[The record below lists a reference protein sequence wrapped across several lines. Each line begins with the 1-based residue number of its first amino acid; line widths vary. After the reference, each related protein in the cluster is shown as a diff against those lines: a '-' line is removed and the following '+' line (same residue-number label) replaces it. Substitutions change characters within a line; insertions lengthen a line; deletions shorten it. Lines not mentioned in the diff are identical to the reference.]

1 MNPFS
6 VSPEPSPVAA
16 WIGLDWADQQHVIC
30 LYEVATGQ
38 STVSRLEQKPEALQD
53 WLSQLRQ
60 RFGGAPVAI
69 VLEQARGAVIYALLS
84 ADFVRLYPVNPQS
97 LASYRKAYA
106 PSGAKSDP
114 ADAVLLMEMVRNSPE
129 RFRAW
134 KPDDAD
140 TRSLQLLTQ
149 NRRQLVDQKT
159 ALTNQLTSLLK
170 TYYPQA
176 LELAGVLDSL
186 QACDFLTQWPT
197 LEALQHARPGQIR
210 QLYREH
216 GHPSPEQLDRRLEQ
230 IRQARP
236 LTTDPAALLSG
247 SMMVQAL
254 VQQLRPLLGAIERF
268 DRQIAVLFR
277 KHPDRPLFDSLPG
290 AGAVLAPRLVAAF
303 GTDRDRF
310 QSAQQAQQLFG
321 IAPVT
326 EQSGKQRWVHWRWAC
341 PKFLRQTFHE
351 FAGVSIQFCDW
362 ARAFYDKQRSK
373 GKGHHAAV
381 RSLAFKWIRIL
392 FACWRNRT
400 PYNDRC
406 HTANLA
412 ARSVPTSETQRS
424 ASTPTGQA
432 AKPADFQ
439 FKSVAGFWKIS
450 PTAS

>member
-16 WIGLDWADQQHVIC
+16 WVGLDWADQQHVIC

-60 RFGGAPVAI
+60 CFGGAPVAI

-140 TRSLQLLTQ
+140 TRSLPLLTQ
-149 NRRQLVDQKT
+149 NRRQLVNQKT

-186 QACDFLTQWPT
+186 QACDFLKQWPT
-197 LEALQHARPGQIR
+197 LEALQQARAGQIR

-247 SMMVQAL
+247 AMMVEAL

-351 FAGVSIQFCDW
+351 FAGHSRHWCGW
-362 ARAFYDKQRSK
+362 AKGLYQQLRRR
-373 GKGHHAAV
+373 GKGHHAALRV
-381 RSLAFKWIRIL
+381 LAFKWIRIL
-392 FACWRNRT
+392 FHCWKTRTGYDEQIYLKSLQKRN
-400 PYNDRC
+400 
-406 HTANLA
+406 
-412 ARSVPTSETQRS
+412 PTLWAEIQLLPSR
-424 ASTPTGQA
+424 
-432 AKPADFQ
+432 K
-439 FKSVAGFWKIS
+439 KKVA
-450 PTAS
+450 

>member
-1 MNPFS
+1 MNPLS
-6 VSPEPSPVAA
+6 VFPESPAVAA
-16 WIGLDWADQQHVIC
+16 WVGLDWADQQHVIC

-38 STVSRLEQKPEALQD
+38 STLTRLEQKPEALQD

-114 ADAVLLMEMVRNSPE
+114 ADAVLLMEMVRKSPE
-129 RFRAW
+129 RFRVW

-140 TRSLQLLTQ
+140 TRSLQLLTE
-149 NRRQLVDQKT
+149 NRRQLVNQKT

-176 LELAGVLDSL
+176 LELAGALDSL
-186 QACDFLTQWPT
+186 QACDFLKRWPT
-197 LEALQHARPGQIR
+197 LEALQQARPGQIR

-216 GHPSPEQLDRRLEQ
+216 GRPRSEQLDRRLEQ
-230 IRQARP
+230 IRQARS
-236 LTTDPAALLSG
+236 LTSDPAALLSG
-247 SMMVQAL
+247 SMMVQVL
-254 VQQLRPLLGAIERF
+254 VEQLRPLLAAIERF
-268 DRQIAVLFR
+268 DRQIAVIFG
-277 KHPDRPLFDSLPG
+277 KHPDCPLFDSLPG

-303 GTDRDRF
+303 GTDRERF

-351 FAGVSIQFCDW
+351 FAGHSRHWCGWSQ
-362 ARAFYDKQRSK
+362 ALYQRLRRG
-373 GKGHHAAV
+373 GKGHHAALRV
-381 RSLAFKWIRIL
+381 LAFKWIRIL
-392 FACWRNRT
+392 FHCWKTRTRYDEQIYLKSLQKRN
-400 PYNDRC
+400 
-406 HTANLA
+406 
-412 ARSVPTSETQRS
+412 PTLWAEIQLLPPR
-424 ASTPTGQA
+424 
-432 AKPADFQ
+432 K
-439 FKSVAGFWKIS
+439 KEVA
-450 PTAS
+450 

>member
-6 VSPEPSPVAA
+6 VSPKSCPVAA
-16 WIGLDWADQQHVIC
+16 WVGLDWADQQHVIC

-114 ADAVLLMEMVRNSPE
+114 ADAVLLMEMVRNSPK
-129 RFRAW
+129 RFRFW

-140 TRSLQLLTQ
+140 TRSLQLLTE
-149 NRRQLVDQKT
+149 NRRQLVNQKT

-186 QACDFLTQWPT
+186 QACNFLKQWPT
-197 LEALQHARPGQIR
+197 LEALQQARAGQIR

-247 SMMVQAL
+247 AMMVEAL

-277 KHPDRPLFDSLPG
+277 KHPDRPLFDGLPG

-310 QSAQQAQQLFG
+310 QSAQQVQQLFG

-351 FAGVSIQFCDW
+351 FAGHSRHWCGW
-362 ARAFYDKQRSK
+362 AKALYQRLRRI
-373 GKGHHAAV
+373 GKGHHAALRV
-381 RSLAFKWIRIL
+381 LAFKWIRIL
-392 FACWRNRT
+392 FHCWKTRTGYDEQIYLKSLQKRN
-400 PYNDRC
+400 
-406 HTANLA
+406 
-412 ARSVPTSETQRS
+412 PTLWAEIQLLPPR
-424 ASTPTGQA
+424 
-432 AKPADFQ
+432 K
-439 FKSVAGFWKIS
+439 KKVA
-450 PTAS
+450 

>member
-6 VSPEPSPVAA
+6 VSPEASPVAA
-16 WIGLDWADQQHVIC
+16 WVGLDWADQQHVIC

-38 STVSRLEQKPEALQD
+38 STVSRLEQKPESLQD

-60 RFGGAPVAI
+60 RFDGAPVAI

-114 ADAVLLMEMVRNSPE
+114 ADAVLLMEMVRKSPE
-129 RFRAW
+129 RFRVW

-149 NRRQLVDQKT
+149 NRRQLVNQKT

-176 LELAGVLDSL
+176 LELAGALDSP
-186 QACDFLTQWPT
+186 QACDFLKQWPT
-197 LEALQHARPGQIR
+197 LEALQQARPGQIR

-247 SMMVQAL
+247 AMMVEAL
-254 VQQLRPLLGAIERF
+254 VEQLRPLLGAIERF
-268 DRQIAVLFR
+268 DRQIAALFR

-351 FAGVSIQFCDW
+351 FAGHSRHWCGW
-362 ARAFYDKQRSK
+362 AKALYQRLRRC
-373 GKGHHAAV
+373 GKGHHAALRV
-381 RSLAFKWIRIL
+381 LAFKWIRIL
-392 FACWRNRT
+392 FHCWKTRTGYDESIYLKSLQKRN
-400 PYNDRC
+400 
-406 HTANLA
+406 
-412 ARSVPTSETQRS
+412 PTLWVEIQLLPPR
-424 ASTPTGQA
+424 
-432 AKPADFQ
+432 K
-439 FKSVAGFWKIS
+439 KKVA
-450 PTAS
+450 

>member
-1 MNPFS
+1 MNPLS

-16 WIGLDWADQQHVIC
+16 WVGLDWADQQHVIC

-38 STVSRLEQKPEALQD
+38 STLSRLEQKPEALQD

-69 VLEQARGAVIYALLS
+69 VLEQARGAVIYALLR

-129 RFRAW
+129 RFRVW

-149 NRRQLVDQKT
+149 NRRQLVNQKT

-197 LEALQHARPGQIR
+197 LEALQQARAGQIR
-210 QLYREH
+210 QLYREY

-247 SMMVQAL
+247 AMMVEAL

-351 FAGVSIQFCDW
+351 FAGHSRHWCDW
-362 ARAFYDKQRSK
+362 AKALYQRLRRC
-373 GKGHHAAV
+373 GKGHHAALRV
-381 RSLAFKWIRIL
+381 LAFKWIRIL
-392 FACWRNRT
+392 FHCWKTRTGYDEQIYLKSLQKRN
-400 PYNDRC
+400 
-406 HTANLA
+406 
-412 ARSVPTSETQRS
+412 PTLWAEIQLLPPR
-424 ASTPTGQA
+424 
-432 AKPADFQ
+432 K
-439 FKSVAGFWKIS
+439 KKVA
-450 PTAS
+450 

>member
-1 MNPFS
+1 MNPLS

-16 WIGLDWADQQHVIC
+16 WVGLDWADQQHVIC

-38 STVSRLEQKPEALQD
+38 STVSRLEQKPEALQE

-114 ADAVLLMEMVRNSPE
+114 ADAVLLMEMVRKSPE
-129 RFRAW
+129 RFRPW

-140 TRSLQLLTQ
+140 TRSLQLLTE
-149 NRRQLVDQKT
+149 NRRQLVNQKT
-159 ALTNQLTSLLK
+159 ALTNQVTSLLK

-186 QACDFLTQWPT
+186 QACDFLSQWPT
-197 LEALQHARPGQIR
+197 LQALQQARPGQIR

-230 IRQARP
+230 IGQARP

-247 SMMVQAL
+247 AMMVEAL

-351 FAGVSIQFCDW
+351 FAGHSRHWCGW
-362 ARAFYDKQRSK
+362 AKALYQRLRRI
-373 GKGHHAAV
+373 GKGHHAALRV
-381 RSLAFKWIRIL
+381 LAFKWIRIL
-392 FACWRNRT
+392 FHCWKTRTGYDEQIHLKSLQKRN
-400 PYNDRC
+400 
-406 HTANLA
+406 
-412 ARSVPTSETQRS
+412 PTLWAEIQLLPPR
-424 ASTPTGQA
+424 
-432 AKPADFQ
+432 K
-439 FKSVAGFWKIS
+439 KKVA
-450 PTAS
+450 

>member
-16 WIGLDWADQQHVIC
+16 WVGLDWADQQHVIC

-38 STVSRLEQKPEALQD
+38 STVSRLEQKPEVLQD

-129 RFRAW
+129 RFRPW

-140 TRSLQLLTQ
+140 TRSLQLLTE
-149 NRRQLVDQKT
+149 NRRQLVNQKT
-159 ALTNQLTSLLK
+159 AFTNQLTSLLK

-197 LEALQHARPGQIR
+197 LEALQQARAGQIR

-216 GHPSPEQLDRRLEQ
+216 GHPRLEQLDRRLEQ
-230 IRQARP
+230 ICQARP

-351 FAGVSIQFCDW
+351 FAGHSRHWCSW
-362 ARAFYDKQRSK
+362 AKALYQRLRRC
-373 GKGHHAAV
+373 GKGHHAALRV
-381 RSLAFKWIRIL
+381 LAFKWIRIL
-392 FACWRNRT
+392 FHCWKTRTGYDEQIYLKSLQKRN
-400 PYNDRC
+400 
-406 HTANLA
+406 
-412 ARSVPTSETQRS
+412 PTLWAEIQLLPPR
-424 ASTPTGQA
+424 
-432 AKPADFQ
+432 K
-439 FKSVAGFWKIS
+439 KRVA
-450 PTAS
+450 

>member
-16 WIGLDWADQQHVIC
+16 WVGLDWADQQHVIC

-140 TRSLQLLTQ
+140 TRSLPLLTQ
-149 NRRQLVDQKT
+149 NRRQLVNQKT

-186 QACDFLTQWPT
+186 QACDFLKQWPT
-197 LEALQHARPGQIR
+197 LEALQQARAGQIR

-247 SMMVQAL
+247 AMMVEAL

-351 FAGVSIQFCDW
+351 FAGHSRHWCGW
-362 ARAFYDKQRSK
+362 AKGLYQQLRRR
-373 GKGHHAAV
+373 GKGHHAALRV
-381 RSLAFKWIRIL
+381 LAFKWIRIL
-392 FACWRNRT
+392 FHCWKTRTGYDEQIYLKSLQKRN
-400 PYNDRC
+400 
-406 HTANLA
+406 
-412 ARSVPTSETQRS
+412 PTLWAEIQLLPSR
-424 ASTPTGQA
+424 
-432 AKPADFQ
+432 K
-439 FKSVAGFWKIS
+439 KKVA
-450 PTAS
+450 